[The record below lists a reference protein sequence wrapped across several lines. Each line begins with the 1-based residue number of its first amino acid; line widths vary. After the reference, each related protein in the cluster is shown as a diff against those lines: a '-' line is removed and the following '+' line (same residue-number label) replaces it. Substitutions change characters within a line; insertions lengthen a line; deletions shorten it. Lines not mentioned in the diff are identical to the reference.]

1 MPAPPAYQRKDKA
14 MTDPHVREAARIV
27 EAASNARP
35 AVIRSFFDGG
45 TFTVT
50 HVC

>member
-1 MPAPPAYQRKDKA
+1 